1 MRRSKSKSF
10 DKRLISASS
19 TLRTAFPMSRSEWK
33 ISGCDFSVA
42 EKNLALV
49 KKKGLDG
56 LEAIY
61 QANSPG
67 ENNVFTDI
75 ADRLGLLKSAGSDF
89 HGSNKPTV
97 TIGMDAML
105 CLSLA

>member
-1 MRRSKSKSF
+1 MAHPKF
-10 DKRLISASS
+10 W
-19 TLRTAFPMSRSEWK
+19 RSEWK

-42 EKNLALV
+42 EKNLAMV
-49 KKKGLDG
+49 KEKGLDG

-97 TIGMDAML
+97 TIGMEVEDDFIRPL
-105 CLSLA
+105 IERIN